1 MKLLLENW
9 REFLAEQSQPVEL
22 RFPDVIPQDLLALA
36 DNDPEIGGF
45 VFADNDPE
53 IGGFVYPQEDR
64 QRAGIYLDD
73 ELVGFM
79 TPREEDGGWRAGA
92 IYIRPDSRGKGIG
105 SLAID
110 KFFEDKSASPV
121 PIGLNNLA
129 SQKAFAKAGFVLLDP
144 DEVLTDEKDGWEYQL
159 WGREEE

>member
-45 VFADNDPE
+45 V
-53 IGGFVYPQEDR
+53 YPQEDR
-64 QRAGIYLDD
+64 QRAGIYLDG

-129 SQKAFAKAGFVLLDP
+129 SQKAFAQAGFVLLDP

>member
-45 VFADNDPE
+45 V
-53 IGGFVYPQEDR
+53 YPQEDR
-64 QRAGIYLDD
+64 QRAGIYLDN

-144 DEVLTDEKDGWEYQL
+144 DDVLTDEKDGWEYQL

>member
-9 REFLAEQSQPVEL
+9 REFLAEQTQPVEL

-45 VFADNDPE
+45 V
-53 IGGFVYPQEDR
+53 YPQEDR
-64 QRAGIYLDD
+64 QRAGIYLDN

>member
-9 REFLAEQSQPVEL
+9 REFLIEQSQRVKL
-22 RFPDVIPQDLLALA
+22 IFPDVIPQDLLTLA
-36 DNDPEIGGF
+36 DEDPEIS
-45 VFADNDPE
+45 
-53 IGGFVYPQEDR
+53 GFVYPQEEDH
-64 QRAGIYLDD
+64 QRAGIYLDS
-73 ELVGFM
+73 ELIGFM
-79 TPREEDGGWRAGA
+79 TPREEAGRWRAGA
-92 IYIRPDSRGKGIG
+92 TYIHPDNRGKGIG

-129 SQKAFAKAGFVLLDP
+129 SQKVFAKAGFALLDP
-144 DEVLTDEKDGWEYQL
+144 GEVLTDEKDGWEYQL

>member
-9 REFLAEQSQPVEL
+9 RKFLGEQSQPVEL

-45 VFADNDPE
+45 V
-53 IGGFVYPQEDR
+53 YPQEDR
-64 QRAGIYLDD
+64 QRAGIYLGD

-92 IYIRPDSRGKGIG
+92 TYIHPDSRGKGIG

-129 SQKAFAKAGFVLLDP
+129 SQKAFAQAGFVLLDP

>member
-9 REFLAEQSQPVEL
+9 RQFLAEQSQPVEL

-45 VFADNDPE
+45 V
-53 IGGFVYPQEDR
+53 YPQEDR
-64 QRAGIYLDD
+64 QRAGIYLDN

-129 SQKAFAKAGFVLLDP
+129 SQKAFAQAGFVLLDP

>member
-9 REFLAEQSQPVEL
+9 RQFLAEQSQPVEL

-45 VFADNDPE
+45 V
-53 IGGFVYPQEDR
+53 YPQEDR
-64 QRAGIYLDD
+64 QRAGIYLDN

-92 IYIRPDSRGKGIG
+92 TYIHPDSRGKGIG